1 LFEREKQMNYH
12 FATRL
17 HENHSNFA
25 KSKNTITMN
34 KKLIR
39 IIVTALLL
47 VGAIVVE
54 KTTNL
59 PVWQLLLVYL
69 VPYLLISYDI
79 IAESAEGIV
88 EGEPFNEDL
97 LMTIAT
103 FGALLIGFLPGA
115 ETQFPEAVFIMLFF
129 QIGEMFEDYAED
141 KNRDSIAHLMD
152 IRPESATVVRNG
164 AETEVTPDEVAVGE
178 IIVIKAGDKVPLDG
192 VVEEGTS
199 SLNTVALTGESMPR
213 SVYEG
218 DTVLSGTINI
228 SGTLKVRVTKAYA
241 ESTVTKILDLVEN
254 AQQNKS
260 KSETFITRFARIY
273 TPVVV
278 CAAVLLAVVPPLASG
293 AFAQNF
299 ATWLYRALMFLVVSC
314 PCALVV
320 SVPLAFFGG
329 IGKASRNGVLVKG
342 SNYMDALAKLGTVVF
357 DKTGTLTRGEFEV
370 VSVHPNEM
378 DATELLHL
386 ASHVEH
392 YSKHPIAVSLKNAY
406 KSECNDCSVQDIEEV
421 AGQGM
426 RATVNGATVCV
437 GNARMME
444 TLGVEYDHVGGT
456 VVHVSVNNRY
466 AGHIVVSDQV
476 KEDAAQS
483 LGELRQTGV
492 EKIVMLTGDHEKEGG
507 AVAKQLAVDEY
518 HAELLPA
525 DKVEHLRQLI
535 ATPHK
540 GTVAFVGDGI
550 NDAPVL
556 ALADVGIAMGAL
568 GSDAAI
574 EAADVVVMDDNL
586 AKIPLAIRIARKTV
600 RIATENVWFAISVK
614 LLVLLLAVLGV
625 ALLWMAVVADVG
637 VTVLAVLNAMRLL
650 KK

>member
-1 LFEREKQMNYH
+1 
-12 FATRL
+12 
-17 HENHSNFA
+17 
-25 KSKNTITMN
+25 MN

-199 SLNTVALTGESMPR
+199 SLNTIALTGESMPR
-213 SVYEG
+213 SVAEG

-260 KSETFITRFARIY
+260 RSETFITRFARIY

-278 CAAVLLAVVPPLASG
+278 CAAVLLAVVPPLVCG

-342 SNYMDALAKLGTVVF
+342 SNYMDALATLGTVVF

-406 KSECNDCSVQDIEEV
+406 KAECNDCSVQDIEEV

-426 RATVNGATVCV
+426 RATVNGAIVCV

-444 TLGVEYDHVGGT
+444 ALGVDYDKVGGT

-483 LGELRQTGV
+483 LDELRQTGV
-492 EKIVMLTGDHEKEGG
+492 EKIVMLTGDHEKEGC
-507 AVAKQLAVDEY
+507 AVAEQLAVDEHY
-518 HAELLPA
+518 AELLPA

-535 ATPHK
+535 APPHK

>member
-1 LFEREKQMNYH
+1 MNYH

-79 IAESAEGIV
+79 IAESVEGIV